1 MLGNGQGKARATSTS
16 AITTA
21 AHWRLTIL
29 SSGESSLG
37 EKLAE
42 AGRTAKA
49 GQAVRALDIAA
60 DARTFGAFDD
70 VRGFEDGR
78 VFSDALRDAAARHH
92 GTAGPEF
99 VRALLHDLSVESDT
113 ARQIMAG
120 FIRAAEDRHPGTGT
134 GVPGRARKHLAGI
147 AAGGELATKFGIT
160 DWQAGEATD
169 AALDIFG
176 LRLDRRGAHEDP
188 FDTDA
193 VQRVRSFLA
202 RTHMTKYS
210 TSTAPRPSTLRWAT
224 KRVIMFS

>member
-147 AAGGELATKFGIT
+147 AARGELATKFGIT